1 LLTCKPF
8 SFHVLE
14 GKMIR
19 SISNHSPQTAMLFN
33 APSNYAVKDFQI
45 KIIFKL
51 IFYIFEL
58 FISVNI
64 KKNIILIYFEI
75 KNIL

>member
-8 SFHVLE
+8 SFHVLG

-19 SISNHSPQTAMLFN
+19 SISNHSPQTTMLFN

-45 KIIFKL
+45 KINFKL
-51 IFYIFEL
+51 IFYIFRL

-64 KKNIILIYFEI
+64 KKNYFKMKIIL
-75 KNIL
+75 